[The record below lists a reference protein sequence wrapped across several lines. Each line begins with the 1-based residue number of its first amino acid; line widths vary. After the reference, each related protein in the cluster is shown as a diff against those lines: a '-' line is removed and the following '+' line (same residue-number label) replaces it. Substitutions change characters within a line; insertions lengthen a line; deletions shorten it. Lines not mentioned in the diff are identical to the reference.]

1 MKVKFKVQTQ
11 KTMNLSSMDYGTM
24 FEVPEYE
31 ILLSLFANV
40 FFCRVRI
47 IVCGRPILSV
57 LFPFKSFLKV
67 RGLPRVR
74 PSSSLVWLGLATHRM
89 EAFCWLVIS
98 SKVSMADNLRRR
110 GFVLEEPSEC
120 CALFKRE
127 KENIDHLFCQFW
139 VCSFPLVFLLGEM
152 WYLLVQCLGRWRWC
166 LRLGGRFLS
175 LGVGR
180 SCGGYS
186 R

>member
-67 RGLPRVR
+67 GGLPE
-74 PSSSLVWLGLATHRM
+74 G
-89 EAFCWLVIS
+89 
-98 SKVSMADNLRRR
+98 
-110 GFVLEEPSEC
+110 
-120 CALFKRE
+120 
-127 KENIDHLFCQFW
+127 
-139 VCSFPLVFLLGEM
+139 
-152 WYLLVQCLGRWRWC
+152 
-166 LRLGGRFLS
+166 
-175 LGVGR
+175 
-180 SCGGYS
+180 
-186 R
+186 